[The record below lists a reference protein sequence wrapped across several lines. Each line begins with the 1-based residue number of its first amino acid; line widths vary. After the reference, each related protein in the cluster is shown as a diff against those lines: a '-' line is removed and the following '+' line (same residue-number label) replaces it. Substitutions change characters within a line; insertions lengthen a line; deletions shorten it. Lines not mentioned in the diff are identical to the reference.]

1 MNIKIGYQGLVGSNS
16 EEAAKA
22 FKVNLGLPYAELV
35 PLKSSRNVVLALS
48 NEEIN
53 YGVMA
58 IENSIGGIVEESKQA
73 LESASLLISG
83 SLSLPI
89 HHSMFFRDE
98 NITNEDIETVA
109 SHVQA
114 LKQSSNLIESE
125 FGKSELLE
133 MEDTAIAAKMLANGD
148 LNNNTAIICRKNAG
162 EMYKLYL
169 YKENIE
175 NDSSNQTTFHIYEL
189 AKII

>member
-22 FKVNLGLPYAELV
+22 FKANLGLPDAELV

-73 LESASLLISG
+73 LEGASLLISG

-89 HHSMFFRDE
+89 HHSMFFKDE
-98 NITNEDIETVA
+98 NISNEDIETVA

-133 MEDTAIAAKMLANGD
+133 MEDTAIAAKMLANDD
-148 LNNNTAIICRKNAG
+148 LNNKTAIICRKNAG
-162 EMYKLYL
+162 EMYNLYL

-175 NDSSNQTTFHIYEL
+175 NDSSNQTKFHIYEL
-189 AKII
+189 AN